1 MYATLQVGDGLPTL
15 TEDGVQGM
23 PTLIEG
29 LTTFELNR
37 DNVVRMVARQIE
49 AFKRESISL
58 FGYTDDDFMG
68 EVAVMWDVLSPTDSR
83 ALTSLQDGKRLAVA
97 TVYGSYEDTSWV
109 TTLYLTKGTAQP
121 MHQVYIQ
128 VY

>member
-1 MYATLQVGDGLPTL
+1 MGDGLPTL
-15 TEDGVQGM
+15 SKDGIEGL

-29 LTTFELNR
+29 LTTFDINR

-49 AFKRESISL
+49 AFKRESIGL

-68 EVAVMWDVLSPTDSR
+68 EIEVMWDVLSPRDVGVM
-83 ALTSLQDGKRLAVA
+83 TSLQEGKRLTIA
-97 TVYGSYEDTSWV
+97 TVLGSYDGVNWV
-109 TTLYLTKGTAQP
+109 TSLYLTKGMAQP